1 METGLEFDDHL
12 VATKNGWDRL
22 SHFFLPKKEV
32 RTKGAVQL
40 GKVNSVTRLEII
52 FRTKVVQICSEFLGC
67 FKNHHIFN
75 KTC

>member
-12 VATKNGWDRL
+12 VETKNGWDRL

-40 GKVNSVTRLEII
+40 GKVNSVTRLAI
-52 FRTKVVQICSEFLGC
+52 FDKSWQ
-67 FKNHHIFN
+67 
-75 KTC
+75 